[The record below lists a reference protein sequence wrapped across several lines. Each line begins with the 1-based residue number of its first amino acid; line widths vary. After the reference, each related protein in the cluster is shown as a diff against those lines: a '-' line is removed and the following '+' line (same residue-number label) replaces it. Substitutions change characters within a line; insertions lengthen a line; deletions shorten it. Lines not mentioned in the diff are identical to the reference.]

1 MFICFKTQ
9 FGGINMRRKI
19 YDKLLEWKK
28 QNGESALL
36 VQGARRVGK
45 SHIVEEFAK
54 KEYKSYILIDFNKA
68 DQQVKDMFIHDLD
81 NLQSFFMKLTAFY
94 GKKLYERDSV
104 IIFDEVQLFPRARSA
119 IKYLVAD
126 GRYDYIETGSLI
138 SIRENV
144 KDILIPSEE
153 DPINMHPMD
162 FEEFLWAVGN
172 ESMYDLIRDC
182 YEKKKPLGQ
191 ALHRKAM
198 DYFRQYM
205 IVGGMPQAVKAF
217 VETNDFDEVDRAKRR
232 ILKLYRDDIRKHAK
246 GYEMKVKAIYDEL
259 PSQLKNQNRHF
270 KLSSLKQGARFD
282 EYKDAMFWLS
292 DAMIVNHCYNSTE
305 PNVGLSLNLD
315 RTLLKCYMG
324 DTGLLIS
331 HTFDENGIVSE
342 EIYKKLLLDKLEVNM
357 GMVVENIVAQML
369 VASNHKLFFYS
380 NSSREDANSRM
391 EIDFL
396 VSKSKIS
403 NRHNIS
409 PIEVKSGKNYTLKS
423 LQKFKTK
430 FAEQTHIP
438 YVLHPGDLKEED
450 GTLFLP
456 LYMTMFL

>member
-1 MFICFKTQ
+1 
-9 FGGINMRRKI
+9 MRRKM

-28 QNGESALL
+28 RNGTSALL

-45 SHIVEEFAK
+45 SYIVEEFAK
-54 KEYKSYILIDFNKA
+54 KEYKTYILIDFNKA
-68 DQQVKDMFIHDLD
+68 DQQIKDIFIYDLD
-81 NLQSFFMKLTAFY
+81 NLNSFFMKLSAFF
-94 GKKLYERDSV
+94 GTKLHARETL

-138 SIRENV
+138 SIKENV

-153 DPINMHPMD
+153 DSINMFPLD

-172 ESMYDLIRDC
+172 DTMYDLIKDC
-182 YEKKKPLGQ
+182 YDRKKPLGQ

-198 DYFRQYM
+198 DLFRQYM
-205 IVGGMPQAVKAF
+205 IVGGMPQAVDAF
-217 VETNDFDEVDRAKRR
+217 VKTSDFDEVDRAKRR

-246 GYEMKVKAIYDEL
+246 GYEMKVEAIYDEL

-282 EYKDAMFWLS
+282 EYKEAMFWLS
-292 DAMIVNHCYNSTE
+292 DAMIVNNCYNSTE
-305 PNVGLSLNLD
+305 PNIGLSLNMD

-342 EIYKKLLLDKLEVNM
+342 EIYKKLLFDKLEVNL
-357 GMVVENIVAQML
+357 GMITENIVAQML
-369 VASNHKLFFYS
+369 VSSGHKLFFYS
-380 NSSREDANSRM
+380 NASRTDAASRM

-396 VSKSKIS
+396 VSKSNIS

-409 PIEVKSGKNYTLKS
+409 PIEVKSGKNYTVKS
-423 LQKFKTK
+423 LNKFKDK

-438 YVLHPGDLKEED
+438 YVLHVGDFKEEN
-450 GTLFLP
+450 GIVYLP
-456 LYMTMFL
+456 LYMTMLL

>member
-1 MFICFKTQ
+1 
-9 FGGINMRRKI
+9 MRRKM

-28 QNGESALL
+28 RNGTSALL

-45 SHIVEEFAK
+45 SYIVEEFAK
-54 KEYKSYILIDFNKA
+54 KEYKTYILIDFNKA
-68 DQQVKDMFIHDLD
+68 DQQVKDIFIHDLD
-81 NLQSFFMKLTAFY
+81 NLNSFFMKLSAFF
-94 GKKLYERDSV
+94 GTKLHERETL

-138 SIRENV
+138 SIKENV

-153 DPINMHPMD
+153 DSINMFPLD

-172 ESMYDLIRDC
+172 DTMYDLIKDC
-182 YEKKKPLGQ
+182 YDRKKPLGQ

-198 DYFRQYM
+198 DLFRQYM
-205 IVGGMPQAVKAF
+205 IVGGMPQAVDAF
-217 VETNDFDEVDRAKRR
+217 VKTSDFDEVDRAKRR

-246 GYEMKVKAIYDEL
+246 GYEMKVEAIYDEL

-282 EYKDAMFWLS
+282 EYKEAMFWLS
-292 DAMIVNHCYNSTE
+292 DAMIVNNCYNSTE
-305 PNVGLSLNLD
+305 PNVGLSLNMD

-342 EIYKKLLLDKLEVNM
+342 EIYKKLLFDKLEVNL
-357 GMVVENIVAQML
+357 GMITENIVAQML
-369 VASNHKLFFYS
+369 VASGHKLFFYS
-380 NSSREDANSRM
+380 NASRTDASSRM

-396 VSKSKIS
+396 VSKSNIS

-409 PIEVKSGKNYTLKS
+409 PIEVKSGKNYTVKTLN
-423 LQKFKTK
+423 KFKDK
-430 FAEQTHIP
+430 FTEQTHIP
-438 YVLHPGDLKEED
+438 YVLHAGDFKEEN
-450 GTLFLP
+450 GITYLP
-456 LYMTMFL
+456 LYMTMLL

>member
-1 MFICFKTQ
+1 MQ
-9 FGGINMRRKI
+9 RKI
-19 YDKLLEWKK
+19 YKKLVEWKK
-28 QNGESALL
+28 RNGTSALL

-45 SHIVEEFAK
+45 SYITEEFAK

-68 DQQVKDMFIHDLD
+68 DQQIKDIFIHDID
-81 NLQSFFMKLTAFY
+81 NLQSFFMKLSAYY
-94 GKKLYERDSV
+94 GVKLYDRNSL

-119 IKYLVAD
+119 VKYLVAD

-153 DPINMHPMD
+153 DSINMYPLD

-172 ESMYDLIRDC
+172 DTMPDLIKNC
-182 YEKKKPLGQ
+182 FIENKPLGQ

-198 DYFRQYM
+198 DYLRQYM
-205 IVGGMPQAVKAF
+205 IVGGMPQAVDVF
-217 VETNDFDEVDRAKRR
+217 VKTYDFDEVDRVKHR

-246 GYEMKVKAIYDEL
+246 GYEMKVEAIYDEL
-259 PSQLKNQNRHF
+259 PSQLKNHNRRF

-292 DAMIVNHCYNSTE
+292 DAMIVNNCYNSTD
-305 PNVGLSLNLD
+305 PSIGLSLNRD

-324 DTGLLIS
+324 DTGLLVS
-331 HTFDENGIVSE
+331 HAFDENGTVSNQ
-342 EIYKKLLLDKLEVNM
+342 IYKKLLLDKLEVNM
-357 GMVVENIVAQML
+357 GMITENVVAQML
-369 VASNHKLFFYS
+369 VANNHKLFFYV
-380 NSSREDANSRM
+380 NSSKTDASMRM
-391 EIDFL
+391 GIDFL
-396 VSKSKIS
+396 ISKADIS

-409 PIEVKSGKNYTLKS
+409 PIEVKSGKNYTIKS
-423 LQKFKTK
+423 LLKFKEK

-438 YVLHPGDLKEED
+438 YVLHTGDLKIEN
-450 GTLFLP
+450 GIVYLP
-456 LYMTMFL
+456 LYMAMYL